1 MNTPLPPN
9 WVAYQTEDGKIFY
22 SNSVTGESRW
32 EIPTTSEELTFDNWS
47 DTLPSS
53 EEYDEENL
61 DNENTNNLTRIVS
74 TILIIC
80 ISIPFIGMFLTGTS
94 YFFVGFLYIFSRAT
108 FRNCSNVKQRYSY
121 LKTILVL
128 VTLLLPI
135 SWAVGFASTSIWMT
149 LGEYNRN
156 FIIGYLV
163 FIGFIFYFYSKK
175 YGDSWWDFLTGD

>member
-32 EIPTTSEELTFDNWS
+32 EIPTTSEEVTFDNWS

-53 EEYDEENL
+53 DEYDEENL

-94 YFFVGFLYIFSRAT
+94 YFFVGFLYIFSRACICI
-108 FRNCSNVKQRYSY
+108 FGLDSPAVYRY
-121 LKTILVL
+121 
-128 VTLLLPI
+128 
-135 SWAVGFASTSIWMT
+135 
-149 LGEYNRN
+149 
-156 FIIGYLV
+156 
-163 FIGFIFYFYSKK
+163 
-175 YGDSWWDFLTGD
+175 